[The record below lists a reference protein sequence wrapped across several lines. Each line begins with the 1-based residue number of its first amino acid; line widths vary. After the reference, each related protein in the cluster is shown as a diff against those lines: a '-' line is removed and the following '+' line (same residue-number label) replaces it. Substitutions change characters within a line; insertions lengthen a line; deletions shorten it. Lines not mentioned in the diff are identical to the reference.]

1 MPIIT
6 GGGGDDEFVFIESLL
21 STAVYDTVKDFS
33 TGDTI
38 KLKLDQTTD
47 ASSVSVAVTFVNSN
61 ADTQLSVNGTG
72 EILAILEGVNSF
84 NPTNSLIIDTITIV

>member
-1 MPIIT
+1 M
-6 GGGGDDEFVFIESLL
+6 
-21 STAVYDTVKDFS
+21 KDFS

-38 KLKLDQTTD
+38 KLKLDETTD
-47 ASSVSVAVTFVNSN
+47 ASSVSVAVSFVNSN